1 MKRPAYILPLI
12 VVLLAAAASCENT
25 LLSLN
30 GMDDRPIMVMNILP
44 GLGDTTVLVI
54 DIASPVGNAGS
65 EGEASID
72 HISITADGKEV
83 KLERNDGSASGLEI
97 GMLFTDQPFPPG
109 CRLDISASGAGIP
122 PAKAAT
128 TIPEAFPEFS
138 CDLEWTKVD
147 PGTYG
152 AYPDMSGKY
161 QLKSPDVV
169 RMNLKFTDNAET
181 EDFYGVMIVPEEM
194 VFHNDELSG
203 INICESSYVKKGY
216 NSLSVD
222 KDRLVMIFNP
232 RNHFGKSWN
241 KWPLNSFVIFSD
253 FDFNGKQ
260 AEKEFLF
267 INQEDYTYSENP
279 ATRYEFRYRL
289 LLLRLSEEFYRYAES
304 SIIYQTSDLMQFGQ
318 APYFPYTNVAG
329 GAGTFS
335 GLTVTDAGYLDI
347 PEK

>member
-1 MKRPAYILPLI
+1 
-12 VVLLAAAASCENT
+12 
-25 LLSLN
+25 
-30 GMDDRPIMVMNILP
+30 
-44 GLGDTTVLVI
+44 
-54 DIASPVGNAGS
+54 
-65 EGEASID
+65 
-72 HISITADGKEV
+72 
-83 KLERNDGSASGLEI
+83 
-97 GMLFTDQPFPPG
+97 
-109 CRLDISASGAGIP
+109 
-122 PAKAAT
+122 
-128 TIPEAFPEFS
+128 
-138 CDLEWTKVD
+138 
-147 PGTYG
+147 
-152 AYPDMSGKY
+152 MSGKY

-169 RMNLKFTDNAET
+169 RMNLKFADNAET

-304 SIIYQTSDLMQFGQ
+304 SIIYQTSELMQFGQ

-335 GLTVTDAGYLDI
+335 GLTVTNAGHLDI